1 MFLMRFTERA
11 YVDYSEQDVRNS
23 LNSAVRLTFP
33 NTYFDP
39 EVGARLYNE
48 YLDEYQLCEEVG
60 FDGLML
66 NEHHNTP
73 TCLGATMNLEAAILA
88 RITKRPKIV
97 LLGNP
102 LPIFDNPLRLA
113 EELAEIDM
121 ISRGRLVSGFVRGTG
136 IESLATNTNPLFN
149 RERFE
154 EAHDLVIKTWT
165 TPGPFR
171 WEGKHYHF
179 RVVNPFE
186 VPLQKPHPP
195 IWIPGLG
202 SPDTLVWCAN
212 HHYPYIFLETDYEA
226 TMDMMSIYTD
236 VAREAGYEPGPQNFG
251 YLIRVHVQDTDEYAR
266 EVGKGF
272 LSGNVGVGG
281 VPLPKDYM
289 APVGYNSGGRPA
301 QKQQDPRYAR
311 LRQRVSTDPFST
323 VQFNPAAYEAAINA
337 NRWVIGDPDTVVR
350 KLREVMT
357 SMRPGIL
364 GIWTNDGAINHRDSM
379 RCLELMGQEVLPAL
393 REIGEELD
401 LPDPFQK
408 AP

>member
-11 YVDYSEQDVRNS
+11 YVNYTEEDVRNS

-33 NTYFDP
+33 NSHFDP
-39 EVGARLYNE
+39 KLGSEMYNM
-48 YLDEYQLCEEVG
+48 YLDEYEFSEEVG

-88 RITKRPKIV
+88 RMTKKPKIV

-102 LPIFDNPLRLA
+102 LPIFDNPIRLA
-113 EELAEIDM
+113 EELAQIDM

-136 IESLATNTNPLFN
+136 VESLATNTNPLFN

-195 IWIPGLG
+195 VWIPGTG
-202 SPDTLVWCAN
+202 SPETLVWCAE
-212 HHYPYIFLETDYEA
+212 HRYPYIFLETDPEA
-226 TMDMMSIYTD
+226 TQDMKAIYADT
-236 VAREAGYEPGPQNFG
+236 ARQHGYEPGPEHFG
-251 YLIRVHVQDTDEYAR
+251 YLVRIHVQDTDEKAYD
-266 EVGKGF
+266 VGRGYMV
-272 LSGNVGVGG
+272 GNIGVGRI
-281 VPLPKDYM
+281 PLPKDYM
-289 APVGYNSGGRPA
+289 FPVGYSSR
-301 QKQQDPRYAR
+301 DPRYLK
-311 LRQRVSTDPFST
+311 LRERIRSDPFRLGGLDS
-323 VQFNPAAYEAAINA
+323 AAYDAVVDS
-337 NRWVIGDPDTVVR
+337 NRIIVGSPDTVIR
-350 KLREVMT
+350 KLREVLAVL
-357 SMRPGIL
+357 RPGIL
-364 GIWTNDGAINHRDSM
+364 GVWTNDGSISHEDSM
-379 RCLELMGQEVLPAL
+379 RCLELMGQEVIPAL
-393 REIGEELD
+393 RDIGAELE
-401 LPDPFQK
+401 LTDPFER